1 MKRTKL
7 KSFSFCF
14 PQKLYICTKVNK
26 VKMRS
31 NLFDNIFADD
41 VELNKDKNY
50 KEYNGPMGDD
60 DIWNGTLK
68 DSWIKYNYRD
78 ALNTLE
84 AVVGRPG
91 DIEWKPTWH
100 LGTDVDDLPRS
111 SSEST
116 VSKDVLV
123 HIPDGTE
130 EGMYV
135 NDHYNF
141 VTGEWSL
148 GIGQPDLWTEL
159 PKLPSEEE
167 RASLYSL

>member
-1 MKRTKL
+1 MYKKIEL
-7 KSFSFCF
+7 
-14 PQKLYICTKVNK
+14 NK

-31 NLFDNIFADD
+31 NLFDDIFADD

-111 SSEST
+111 SSESI

-130 EGMYV
+130 GGMYV

-167 RASLYSL
+167 RAGLYSI